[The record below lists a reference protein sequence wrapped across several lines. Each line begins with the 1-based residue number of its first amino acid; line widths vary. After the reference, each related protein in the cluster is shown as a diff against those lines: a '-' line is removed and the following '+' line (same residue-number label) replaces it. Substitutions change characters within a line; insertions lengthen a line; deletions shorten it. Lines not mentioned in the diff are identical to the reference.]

1 MGGREAKEGSEFLF
15 IFGPLLEEER
25 MGEDIFLALV
35 RIAFFFVCS
44 CVVTECGIDV
54 PGALPFLGS
63 VNSECLVVS

>member
-25 MGEDIFLALV
+25 MGEGIFLALV

-54 PGALPFLGS
+54 SGALPFLS
-63 VNSECLVVS
+63 SADSEYSG

>member
-44 CVVTECGIDV
+44 CAVTECGIDV